1 MKLLF
6 LHGTGVRKESFDET
20 FDIVKAMAGK
30 ALPELSVHPCYWG
43 GEYGSRL
50 GCDGASIPNYDQT
63 RAVAQVPDGED
74 SLIALWA
81 MLYQDPLFECR
92 LLLLEGGKSSPFGRE
107 SPEKKAILVKFDN
120 PLSNSEAGGLGG
132 LLRSD
137 TEKAAFTAAAKWV
150 AEQTEFRAFLKRAND
165 LMQIG
170 ATIGRAVVGRMVA
183 DAANKDESSRFGMD
197 AAARDEL
204 VTAIDV
210 FLFGKARGLLGSV
223 LTKVLKPLEGIASNI
238 GARRRGGLM
247 DGASPAVGDVLHY
260 QADGLKLRDFIRD
273 QVRQLNDSVI
283 LMAHSLGGI
292 ACVEMLIEQE
302 LPEVKLFV
310 TAGSQSP
317 YFYEIGALR
326 TLPFKANVT
335 CKLPAHF
342 PKWVNFYDRRDFLS
356 FVGRGVFGA
365 KVTDKEVNN
374 GQPFPQSHS
383 AYWSNDAVWKTIK
396 ECL

>member
-1 MKLLF
+1 MTTFVLV
-6 LHGTGVRKESFDET
+6 HGAMHGSWCWDRVAKPLRDKGHHVET
-20 FDIVKAMAGK
+20 VDMPGR
-30 ALPELSVHPCYWG
+30 PG
-43 GEYGSRL
+43 GPQIPGPDL
-50 GCDGASIPNYDQT
+50 ASY
-63 RAVAQVPDGED
+63 
-74 SLIALWA
+74 
-81 MLYQDPLFECR
+81 
-92 LLLLEGGKSSPFGRE
+92 
-107 SPEKKAILVKFDN
+107 
-120 PLSNSEAGGLGG
+120 
-132 LLRSD
+132 
-137 TEKAAFTAAAKWV
+137 AATVTAAV
-150 AEQTEFRAFLKRAND
+150 DRCDEP
-165 LMQIG
+165 
-170 ATIGRAVVGRMVA
+170 VV
-183 DAANKDESSRFGMD
+183 
-197 AAARDEL
+197 L
-204 VTAIDV
+204 V
-210 FLFGKARGLLGSV
+210 
-223 LTKVLKPLEGIASNI
+223 
-238 GARRRGGLM
+238 
-247 DGASPAVGDVLHY
+247 
-260 QADGLKLRDFIRD
+260 
-273 QVRQLNDSVI
+273 
-283 LMAHSLGGI
+283 AHSLGGI